1 MYKKLDKCT
10 RQLNIKFGLIWLRS
24 GIKFKLIF
32 PILIVSL
39 LYSGGKNMSKN
50 QLTEKLTSEIKANV
64 PSDFTPVTSNKPDFQ
79 TISIEGCMSSL
90 NA

>member
-1 MYKKLDKCT
+1 
-10 RQLNIKFGLIWLRS
+10 
-24 GIKFKLIF
+24 
-32 PILIVSL
+32 
-39 LYSGGKNMSKN
+39 MSKN
-50 QLTEKLTSEIKANV
+50 QLTEKLTSEIKVNV